1 MTISIDLADPAPEA
15 GRPKY
20 LAIADAIEA
29 AVMDGKAGPDE
40 ALPTHR
46 ELAERLG
53 VTVGTVTRGYAEAA
67 RRGLVRGETGRG
79 TFIMSR
85 QAGRG
90 GFATLSNQGSRQEAG
105 ADARPDERSDGNRG
119 AAARPGRRIDLGLT
133 ASLHSMAP
141 DLARTL
147 ASLAE
152 EPDLREMLT
161 RPEPRGLLRHR
172 RAGAKWAALHGMDTE
187 PDDILVCAGAQ
198 HAILVAFA
206 ALFSPGDRVAVE
218 SLAYPQVRP
227 VAKRLRLE
235 LVPLAMDEFGVTA
248 EALAAACAREPLRGL
263 YVTPSCQNPTMARMP
278 AHRRQEIAELCRVR
292 GIRIVEDD
300 VYRLMAD
307 TMLPPLSRLVPE
319 QGCFIAST
327 SKVLADGLRVAYL
340 CAPPGMARLLEASV
354 EATVWV
360 TAPLMAEIA
369 TRWIM
374 DGAAQRAVAANRIEA
389 ALRARIASDVLGEHR
404 VRTKPTAGFAWLPLP
419 RPWRSVEFAQA
430 AAERGVVVAH
440 MEHFAVGGAQPEQAV
455 RLSLCGVPDHENLRA
470 GLETLAEL
478 LRW

>member
-1 MTISIDLADPAPEA
+1 MTICIDLPRAEEGA
-15 GRPKY
+15 RPKY

-29 AVMDGKAGPDE
+29 AVLDGRAAPDDP
-40 ALPTHR
+40 LPTQR

-79 TFIMSR
+79 TFVMSPYGA
-85 QAGRG
+85 QQGAGRG
-90 GFATLSNQGSRQEAG
+90 GFATLNRPGAQ
-105 ADARPDERSDGNRG
+105 ADA
-119 AAARPGRRIDLGLT
+119 RIDLGLT

-147 ASLAE
+147 TDIAA
-152 EPDLREMLT
+152 EPDLRELLG
-161 RPEPRGLLRHR
+161 RPEPRGLARHR
-172 RAGAKWAALHGMDTE
+172 LAGARWAALHGMDTD
-187 PDDILVCAGAQ
+187 PGDILVCAGAQ
-198 HAILVAFA
+198 HAILVAMA

-235 LVPLAMDEFGVTA
+235 LAPLTMDEHGVTP
-248 EALAAACAREPLRGL
+248 EALAAACSREAVRGL

-278 AHRRQEIAELCRVR
+278 GHRRQELADLCRTR
-292 GIRIVEDD
+292 NIRIVEDD

-307 TMLPPLSRLVPE
+307 TMLPPLSRLAPE

-340 CAPPGMARLLEASV
+340 CAPPGTAKRLEAAL
-354 EATVWV
+354 EATVWT

-369 TRWIM
+369 ARWIM
-374 DGAAQRAVAANRIEA
+374 DGAAERAVAANRIEA
-389 ALRARIASDVLGEHR
+389 ALRARMAAEVLQGHR
-404 VRTKPTAGFAWLPLP
+404 VRTSPAAGFAWLPLP
-419 RPWRSVEFAQA
+419 RPWRSVEFAKA

-440 MEHFAVGGAQPEQAV
+440 MEHFAVGAAHPEQAV
-455 RLSLCGVPDHENLRA
+455 RLSLCGVPDRATLRS
-470 GLETLAEL
+470 GLEVLADL